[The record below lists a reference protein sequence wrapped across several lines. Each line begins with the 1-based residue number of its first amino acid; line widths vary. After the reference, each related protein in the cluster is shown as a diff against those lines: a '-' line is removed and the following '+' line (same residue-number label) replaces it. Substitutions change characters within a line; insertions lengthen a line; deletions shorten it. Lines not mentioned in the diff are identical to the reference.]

1 MDKLKLKAWAV
12 KLLEWFRKW
21 LFLGSELAEPT
32 RVHYIKCEKEFFSDV
47 VGGYKSFEIRKNDRG
62 YKVGDTLEMLEFKDG
77 KNTGRM
83 IRAEV
88 TYLLEGYT
96 GLEDGYCI
104 LGISVKKVDA
114 EKNDIP
120 GQMSIEDF

>member
-47 VGGYKSFEIRKNDRG
+47 VGGYKSFEIRKNDRD
-62 YKVGDTLEMLEFKDG
+62 YQPGDDIVLREYDKELAEL
-77 KNTGRM
+77 TGRE
-83 IRAEV
+83 IRVSIIYFLADYPGIEP
-88 TYLLEGYT
+88 
-96 GLEDGYCI
+96 GYCI
-104 LGISVKKVDA
+104 LGI
-114 EKNDIP
+114 E
-120 GQMSIEDF
+120 EY